1 MTEPRRYAGF
11 VEEETFNPDT
21 PADAIFHIDIASATL
36 DTPSDPNL
44 HFEGGLSRGRKIIR
58 PGYYVPSGNIIY
70 AIDIRS
76 IGYFLK
82 WALGNYTFTDG
93 GEGTNTH
100 EIYPKENTVLPSYTV
115 RLGKDIFE
123 HIFTGCVANG
133 LELAI
138 EDSFIFATLDNIGA
152 RDKRGTLKEVAA
164 LTLFN
169 ENLLSFVDTSLALG
183 AAVDYNCKIKNL
195 TISIT
200 NGADAGPGKGF
211 GSRHPCRIPV
221 GARNIDIKGN
231 LFFEDYSEYAKFWGA
246 SSAVSADGVSTEA
259 MILTIDSGTDGSLE
273 FNFPKLAYTDLKTP
287 PSGRGEIVQAFSGIA
302 LIDTITLADAVT
314 TIEAEILATLLN
326 NNDDMDEDIMS

>member
-11 VEEETFNPDT
+11 AEEETFNPAVA
-21 PADAIFHIDIASATL
+21 PESVFHIDIASASL
-36 DTPSDPNL
+36 DAPSDPNL
-44 HFEGGLSRGRKIIR
+44 HFEGGMSRGRKIIR
-58 PGYYVPSGNIIY
+58 PGYYVPAGNIVY

-82 WALGNYTFTDG
+82 WALGNYVFTDG

-100 EIYPKENTVLPSYTV
+100 EIYPKENTILPSYTV
-115 RLGKDIFE
+115 RLGKDFFE
-123 HIFTGCVANG
+123 HVFRGCVMNG

-152 RDKRGTLKEVAA
+152 RDSRDTLDEIAA

-169 ENLLSFVDTSLALG
+169 ENNLSFIDASLALG
-183 AAVDYNCKIKNL
+183 GSNYNCKIKNL

-211 GSRHPCRIPV
+211 GQRHPCRIPV
-221 GARNIDIKGN
+221 GNRNIDIKGN

-246 SSAVSADGVSTEA
+246 SSGVSEDGVSTEA
-259 MILTIDSGTDGSLE
+259 MVLTIDAGTDGSLE

-287 PSGRGEIVQAFSGIA
+287 PSGRGEIVQAFSGVA
-302 LIDTITLADAVT
+302 LIETITLADAVT
-314 TIEAEILATLLN
+314 EIEAEVLATLLN
-326 NNDDMDEDIMS
+326 NNDDMDDDIMS